1 MKTAN
6 SEMLRLFAVALGLAG
21 LVQAQTNNP
30 TGAPSVISSPTA
42 APVPADVT
50 HLNYVAV
57 TTSYVSPQI
66 YMMEAQHRSPSC
78 GDADVYCRPR
88 PSLSRFVAGLQLNML
103 VVSSTVSL
111 TIHHPQIHLL
121 FLSRVSS
128 CRVFCW
134 PHSVLGG
141 LILFFTAI
149 HCMRRLQAEEL
160 EALEKAK
167 AEADEGKKKKEKA
180 GD

>member
-1 MKTAN
+1 M
-6 SEMLRLFAVALGLAG
+6 MRFLVAIGGLAG

-30 TGAPSVISSPTA
+30 TGAPSVIASPTA

-57 TTSYVSPQI
+57 TT
-66 YMMEAQHRSPSC
+66 
-78 GDADVYCRPR
+78 
-88 PSLSRFVAGLQLNML
+88 
-103 VVSSTVSL
+103 
-111 TIHHPQIHLL
+111 
-121 FLSRVSS
+121 
-128 CRVFCW
+128 
-134 PHSVLGG
+134 SVLGG